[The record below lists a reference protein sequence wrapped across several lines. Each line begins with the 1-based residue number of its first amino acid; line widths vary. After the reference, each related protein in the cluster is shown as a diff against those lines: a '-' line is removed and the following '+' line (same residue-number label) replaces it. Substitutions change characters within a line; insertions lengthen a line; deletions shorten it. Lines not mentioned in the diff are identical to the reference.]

1 MHSRHARLLGSV
13 WLNCELCQIRELKS
27 ERSGSVSWTKL
38 STWKCLKHWK
48 YWNTTETIWN
58 TPFKSVW
65 YVKWCFMSLYES
77 LTTSEVSRKARAGQK
92 RQKVASIVV
101 QLWRWMSRLQGCN
114 GNETQRSNSWK
125 ASRGFERLLSFAGQR
140 KELFKMEWVSDQLQ
154 YCLLQSFSNSH
165 ASQVFTISM
174 KACYFHEPLPIY
186 IIIGFVFTWGP
197 GFWPVSSSRAL
208 SGLKPLPLDSLW
220 TGM

>member
-1 MHSRHARLLGSV
+1 MSDSRIEEWEKWICVMNQAVNMEMFKTLEILEYNGNHM
-13 WLNCELCQIRELKS
+13 
-27 ERSGSVSWTKL
+27 
-38 STWKCLKHWK
+38 K
-48 YWNTTETIWN
+48 YT
-58 TPFKSVW
+58 VW
-65 YVKWCFMSLYES
+65 YVKWCFMSLWPLPKCPEK
-77 LTTSEVSRKARAGQK
+77 LEPDK
-92 RQKVASIVV
+92 RELVASIVV
-101 QLWRWMSRLQGCN
+101 QLWRLVDPLQGCN

-125 ASRGFERLLSFAGQR
+125 ASKGFERLLSFAGKR